1 MKRAGW
7 WLIAKVK
14 KFLLNTALELE
25 NYGAIKYYIKD
36 SRVDKDRATKKEN
49 PRRSLPS

>member
-1 MKRAGW
+1 MIGE
-7 WLIAKVK
+7 VK

-36 SRVDKDRATKKEN
+36 SRADNDRTAKKEN